1 MCGLTVRYMVER
13 SVGNVMSAKKMFYS
27 MGEVSEMFDVNPSL
41 IRHWESKFDCLR
53 PHKNKK
59 GNRLFS
65 PSDVEKLKQ
74 IYHLVKERGMTLEG
88 ANKAM
93 KSSRGVLSRDTELLE
108 RLQRI
113 RAALVE
119 VREELRDGVQDD
131 IVEEA
136 YSVADTVEMPIASDV
151 AVDAERADIA
161 DIDIKDTDTASA
173 ETENVDVVHAGSE
186 GADED
191 SVAVAEQEAP
201 DDPAAV
207 ADAEV
212 VASPDPE
219 ASEAAAAGDRRLR
232 PCRPRAVR
240 AAARRAM
247 RRRRS
252 YSRST
257 SSRCFS
263 RLGYLAVFG
272 YEDQRCGGCDR
283 GVCTARPAGVVR

>member
-1 MCGLTVRYMVER
+1 MMCGLTVRYMVER

-136 YSVADTVEMPIASDV
+136 DSVADTVEAPLASDV
-151 AVDAERADIA
+151 AVDVERADKQDA
-161 DIDIKDTDTASA
+161 VTDTASA

-212 VASPDPE
+212 VASPDSE
-219 ASEAAAAGDRRLR
+219 VSEAAAAGESEPVR
-232 PCRPRAVR
+232 PSVAAVSPKSR
-240 AAARRAM
+240 T
-247 RRRRS
+247 RRRKKGDDEEKEL
-252 YSRST
+252 
-257 SSRCFS
+257 FP
-263 RLGYLAVFG
+263 F
-272 YEDQRCGGCDR
+272 YEQSLF
-283 GVCTARPAGVVR
+283 

>member
-1 MCGLTVRYMVER
+1 MCGRTVRDMVKR

-131 IVEEA
+131 IVDEA
-136 YSVADTVEMPIASDV
+136 ESVDPMADAPETTLAADAVMAVEQAAATDAAAVESVVEDVPHAESENAGEKSVDTAAEGKSDDPVVGTQTESVAPAEASDG
-151 AVDAERADIA
+151 
-161 DIDIKDTDTASA
+161 ASA
-173 ETENVDVVHAGSE
+173 
-186 GADED
+186 
-191 SVAVAEQEAP
+191 
-201 DDPAAV
+201 
-207 ADAEV
+207 
-212 VASPDPE
+212 E
-219 ASEAAAAGDRRLR
+219 ASEADTVKPSAAAVSPKSRT
-232 PCRPRAVR
+232 
-240 AAARRAM
+240 
-247 RRRRS
+247 RRRKKGDEEEKEL
-252 YSRST
+252 
-257 SSRCFS
+257 FP
-263 RLGYLAVFG
+263 F
-272 YEDQRCGGCDR
+272 YEQSLF
-283 GVCTARPAGVVR
+283 

>member
-1 MCGLTVRYMVER
+1 MMCGRTVRYMVER

-151 AVDAERADIA
+151 AVDVERADKQDA
-161 DIDIKDTDTASA
+161 VTDTASA

-191 SVAVAEQEAP
+191 SVAVAEQGKP
-201 DDPAAV
+201 YDPAAA
-207 ADAEV
+207 ADAEN

-219 ASEAAAAGDRRLR
+219 VSEAAAAGESEPVR
-232 PCRPRAVR
+232 PSVAAVSPKSR
-240 AAARRAM
+240 T
-247 RRRRS
+247 RRRKKGDDEEKEL
-252 YSRST
+252 
-257 SSRCFS
+257 FP
-263 RLGYLAVFG
+263 F
-272 YEDQRCGGCDR
+272 YEQSLF
-283 GVCTARPAGVVR
+283 

>member
-161 DIDIKDTDTASA
+161 DIKDTDTASA

-191 SVAVAEQEAP
+191 SVAVAEQGKP
-201 DDPAAV
+201 DDPAAA
-207 ADAEV
+207 ADAED

-219 ASEAAAAGDRRLR
+219 ASEAAAAGESEPVR
-232 PCRPRAVR
+232 PSVAAVSPKSR
-240 AAARRAM
+240 T
-247 RRRRS
+247 RRRKKGDEEEKEL
-252 YSRST
+252 
-257 SSRCFS
+257 FP
-263 RLGYLAVFG
+263 F
-272 YEDQRCGGCDR
+272 YEQSLF
-283 GVCTARPAGVVR
+283 

>member
-136 YSVADTVEMPIASDV
+136 YSVADTVEAPLASDV
-151 AVDAERADIA
+151 AVDVERADKQGA
-161 DIDIKDTDTASA
+161 VTDTASA
-173 ETENVDVVHAGSE
+173 ETESVDAEHAEPKS
-186 GADED
+186 ADED
-191 SVAVAEQEAP
+191 SVSVAEQETP
-201 DDPAAV
+201 DNPAAA
-207 ADAEV
+207 ADAED

-219 ASEAAAAGDRRLR
+219 ASEAAAAGESEPVR
-232 PCRPRAVR
+232 PSVAAVSPKSR
-240 AAARRAM
+240 T
-247 RRRRS
+247 RRRKKGDEEEKEL
-252 YSRST
+252 
-257 SSRCFS
+257 FP
-263 RLGYLAVFG
+263 F
-272 YEDQRCGGCDR
+272 YEQSLF
-283 GVCTARPAGVVR
+283 

>member
-1 MCGLTVRYMVER
+1 MMCGLTVRYMVER

-151 AVDAERADIA
+151 AVDVERADKQDA
-161 DIDIKDTDTASA
+161 VTDTASA
-173 ETENVDVVHAGSE
+173 ETESVDAEHAEPKS
-186 GADED
+186 ADED
-191 SVAVAEQEAP
+191 SVSVAEQETP
-201 DDPAAV
+201 DNPAAA

-219 ASEAAAAGDRRLR
+219 VSEAAAAGESEPVR
-232 PCRPRAVR
+232 PSVAAVSPKSR
-240 AAARRAM
+240 T
-247 RRRRS
+247 RRRKKGDEEEKEL
-252 YSRST
+252 
-257 SSRCFS
+257 FP
-263 RLGYLAVFG
+263 F
-272 YEDQRCGGCDR
+272 YEQSLF
-283 GVCTARPAGVVR
+283 

>member
-131 IVEEA
+131 IVEDA
-136 YSVADTVEMPIASDV
+136 DSVADTVEAPLASDV
-151 AVDAERADIA
+151 AVDVERADKQDA
-161 DIDIKDTDTASA
+161 VTDTASA
-173 ETENVDVVHAGSE
+173 ETESVDAEHAEPKS
-186 GADED
+186 ADED

-201 DDPAAV
+201 DDPAAA
-207 ADAEV
+207 ADAED
-212 VASPDPE
+212 VASLDPE
-219 ASEAAAAGDRRLR
+219 VSEAAAAGESEPVR
-232 PCRPRAVR
+232 PSVAAVSPKSR
-240 AAARRAM
+240 T
-247 RRRRS
+247 RRRKKGDEEEKEL
-252 YSRST
+252 
-257 SSRCFS
+257 FP
-263 RLGYLAVFG
+263 F
-272 YEDQRCGGCDR
+272 YEQSLF
-283 GVCTARPAGVVR
+283 

>member
-1 MCGLTVRYMVER
+1 MMCGLTVRYMVER

-151 AVDAERADIA
+151 AVDVERADKQDA
-161 DIDIKDTDTASA
+161 VTDTASA
-173 ETENVDVVHAGSE
+173 ETESVDAEHAEPES
-186 GADED
+186 ADED

-201 DDPAAV
+201 DDPAVA
-207 ADAEV
+207 ADAEN
-212 VASPDPE
+212 VASLDPE
-219 ASEAAAAGDRRLR
+219 ASEAAAAGESEPVR
-232 PCRPRAVR
+232 PSVAAVSPKSR
-240 AAARRAM
+240 T
-247 RRRRS
+247 RRRKKGDEEEKEL
-252 YSRST
+252 
-257 SSRCFS
+257 FP
-263 RLGYLAVFG
+263 F
-272 YEDQRCGGCDR
+272 YEQSLF
-283 GVCTARPAGVVR
+283 

>member
-136 YSVADTVEMPIASDV
+136 DSVADTVEAPLASDV
-151 AVDAERADIA
+151 AVDVERADKQGA
-161 DIDIKDTDTASA
+161 VTDTASA

-191 SVAVAEQEAP
+191 SVAVAEQGKP
-201 DDPAAV
+201 YDPAAA
-207 ADAEV
+207 ADAED
-212 VASPDPE
+212 VASLDPE
-219 ASEAAAAGDRRLR
+219 ASEAAAAGESEPVR
-232 PCRPRAVR
+232 PSVAAVSPKSR
-240 AAARRAM
+240 T
-247 RRRRS
+247 RRRKKGDEEEKEL
-252 YSRST
+252 
-257 SSRCFS
+257 FP
-263 RLGYLAVFG
+263 F
-272 YEDQRCGGCDR
+272 YEQSLF
-283 GVCTARPAGVVR
+283 

>member
-1 MCGLTVRYMVER
+1 MCGRTVRYMVER

-151 AVDAERADIA
+151 AVDAERADKQDA
-161 DIDIKDTDTASA
+161 VTDTASA
-173 ETENVDVVHAGSE
+173 ETESVDAEHAEPES
-186 GADED
+186 ADED

-201 DDPAAV
+201 DDPAAA
-207 ADAEV
+207 ADAED
-212 VASPDPE
+212 VASLDPE
-219 ASEAAAAGDRRLR
+219 ASEAAAAGESEPVR
-232 PCRPRAVR
+232 PSVAAVSPKSR
-240 AAARRAM
+240 T
-247 RRRRS
+247 RRRKKGDDEEKEL
-252 YSRST
+252 
-257 SSRCFS
+257 FP
-263 RLGYLAVFG
+263 F
-272 YEDQRCGGCDR
+272 YEQSLF
-283 GVCTARPAGVVR
+283 